1 MLLTITCTRPEGA
14 AWTADD
20 LGYLLHKNPA
30 KVQAFEQSYGMAH
43 VLYPEA
49 TARRCTAALLLEVD
63 PVRLVRGKQRGT
75 PEFSLAQ
82 YVNDRPYAASS
93 LLSVAIAK
101 VFGSALHGRCAQ
113 RPELPELVLPLRIDL
128 PAVPCKGGPEAAERV
143 FAPLGWTVAAT
154 PLPLDPAF
162 PEWGES
168 HYLRLELT
176 GAFRLADALA
186 HLYVLLPVLD
196 GSKHYWLDTTEIDKL
211 LRFGAGWLADHPERE
226 WITRRYLSRRHTLVR
241 AALARLAEVD
251 DLEPEEL
258 GAIEENLDD
267 ATESE
272 SAAHVAGGD
281 DAGNATGAAHSTDAA
296 HSTGGSSPVQ
306 NFQPAVATSPPA
318 TIASAP
324 HHRGTTGRTTAAAAP
339 APLELGVEPAEAVA
353 AAETLSTAAET
364 TPTATPR
371 HGASTQPVPV
381 AGARENTT
389 ARKDVT
395 SGTGPSA
402 APDASAPDASVP
414 DIATPG
420 TEVRCATSADAA
432 TGAAAA
438 GTEPRPPSLAVT
450 RRVAVIRALHEVG
463 AQRVLDLGCGEGAL
477 LRELV
482 ADRAFTEI
490 VGVDVAVRSL
500 HIAKRRMA
508 RLPEWQARRVSLRQG
523 ALTYTDASL
532 RGYDAAVLMEVIEH
546 VDASRLRALEHA
558 VFGSAAPGAVL
569 VTTPNG
575 EYNSLYEGLPAG
587 KFRHA
592 DHRFEWIRGEFAAW
606 AHGVAETYGYAVRFV
621 PIGPEDDTLG
631 PPTQMAVFTRPA
643 TDDTKG
649 VAS

>member
-1 MLLTITCTRPEGA
+1 MLLTITCTRPEDA

-49 TARRCTAALLLEVD
+49 TAQRCTAALLLEVD

-113 RPELPELVLPLRIDL
+113 RPELPDLMLPLRIDL

-143 FAPLGWTVAAT
+143 FAPLGWTVVAT

-176 GAFRLADALA
+176 GALRLADALA

-211 LRFGAGWLADHPERE
+211 LRFGAGWLADHPDRE

-251 DLEPEEL
+251 DLEPEDL
-258 GAIEENLDD
+258 GAVEEDVDD
-267 ATESE
+267 ATDAE
-272 SAAHVAGGD
+272 SATAAAHAAGGHH
-281 DAGNATGAAHSTDAA
+281 AGNATGGAHSTDAA
-296 HSTGGSSPVQ
+296 HSTGGNSSLPSLQPVVT
-306 NFQPAVATSPPA
+306 ASPPA
-318 TIASAP
+318 TSASAP
-324 HHRGTTGRTTAAAAP
+324 HHTATTGATTAAAAP
-339 APLELGVEPAEAVA
+339 APPELGIEPAEAV
-353 AAETLSTAAET
+353 
-364 TPTATPR
+364 
-371 HGASTQPVPV
+371 
-381 AGARENTT
+381 
-389 ARKDVT
+389 
-395 SGTGPSA
+395 
-402 APDASAPDASVP
+402 APDASVP

-420 TEVRCATSADAA
+420 TEVPSAISADAA
-432 TGAAAA
+432 TGASAA
-438 GTEPRPPSLAVT
+438 GAEPRPLSLAVT
-450 RRVAVIRALHEVG
+450 RRAAVMRALHEVG
-463 AQRVLDLGCGEGAL
+463 ARRVLDLGCGEGAL

-592 DHRFEWIRGEFAAW
+592 DHRFEWSRSEFAAW